1 MKDSRDELKKAQQ
14 KLKSLIAD
22 PKKHRKRRAEKK
34 QVITELASQSITNA
48 SKLRKFM
55 HSSAGRAPLEDT
67 YPQLHEA
74 IVQLAT
80 AGAGAD
86 SRRQTDVL
94 NACKTLDDLRAA
106 LLKEDYTLSR
116 QALYLRLMPRRADTI
131 EGKHHVRTVPVKIGK
146 AKNTLRNRHDD
157 ANFTFAT
164 KRYMQDI
171 ASLLGPENVF
181 VLSVDDKAKVPIG
194 VTAATK
200 QSALIMHMT

>member
-1 MKDSRDELKKAQQ
+1 
-14 KLKSLIAD
+14 
-22 PKKHRKRRAEKK
+22 
-34 QVITELASQSITNA
+34 
-48 SKLRKFM
+48 M
-55 HSSAGRAPLEDT
+55 HSSAGRPPLEDT
-67 YPQLHEA
+67 YPQLHKA

-80 AGAGAD
+80 AGGGAD

-106 LLKEDYTLSR
+106 LLKEGYTLSR
-116 QALYLRLMPRRADTI
+116 QALYLRLIPRTADTI

-146 AKNTLRNRHDD
+146 AKNTLQNRHDD

-164 KRYMQDI
+164 KRYLQDI

-181 VLSVDDKAKVPIG
+181 VLSVDDKAKAPVG

-200 QSALIMHMT
+200 QSPLNQLVSPLQRNSLPL